1 MASTQSICVVVA
13 FPYGRRLDFVHDLRP
28 PPRSRLVSNARMRCA
43 APGALRRAPTHHCG
57 AALDFMTRCDY
68 LMVMKKVKIAQLKAR
83 LSEHL
88 RQVRRGETYT
98 VMDRE
103 TPIARLLPYGADAEP
118 LRVRKPL
125 RRVPT
130 LQDVRLPPPLKTDV
144 DPVALLLEE
153 RQVER

>member
-1 MASTQSICVVVA
+1 
-13 FPYGRRLDFVHDLRP
+13 
-28 PPRSRLVSNARMRCA
+28 
-43 APGALRRAPTHHCG
+43 
-57 AALDFMTRCDY
+57 MTRCDY
-68 LMVMKKVKIAQLKAR
+68 LMVMKKVKIAELKAR

-103 TPIARLLPYGADAEP
+103 TPIARLLPYGAEAEP

-130 LQDVRLPPPLKTDV
+130 MHDVPLPPPLKLDV
-144 DPVALLLEE
+144 DPVALLIEE

>member
-1 MASTQSICVVVA
+1 
-13 FPYGRRLDFVHDLRP
+13 
-28 PPRSRLVSNARMRCA
+28 
-43 APGALRRAPTHHCG
+43 
-57 AALDFMTRCDY
+57 
-68 LMVMKKVKIAQLKAR
+68 MVMKKVKIAQLKAR

-130 LQDVRLPPPLKTDV
+130 LQDVRLPPPLKTDI

>member
-1 MASTQSICVVVA
+1 
-13 FPYGRRLDFVHDLRP
+13 
-28 PPRSRLVSNARMRCA
+28 
-43 APGALRRAPTHHCG
+43 
-57 AALDFMTRCDY
+57 
-68 LMVMKKVKIAQLKAR
+68 MKKVKIAELKSR

-103 TPIARLLPYGADAEP
+103 TPIARLLPYGSEAEP

-125 RRVPT
+125 RRVPR
-130 LQDVRLPPPLKTDV
+130 LQDVLLPPPLKIDV
-144 DPVALLLEE
+144 DAVALLLEE

>member
-1 MASTQSICVVVA
+1 MWADYI
-13 FPYGRRLDFVHDLRP
+13 
-28 PPRSRLVSNARMRCA
+28 
-43 APGALRRAPTHHCG
+43 PGPGPLKLRRADSEREIETVSHWITES
-57 AALDFMTRCDY
+57 AALDIMTRCDY
-68 LMVMKKVKIAQLKAR
+68 LMVMKRVKIAALKAR

-103 TPIARLLPYGADAEP
+103 TPIARLLPYGAEVEP

-125 RRVPT
+125 RRVPS
-130 LQDVRLPPPLKTDV
+130 LQDVRLPPPLKLDV